1 MTNSNNG
8 IQREN
13 NVKEQKLRMVTSFTY
28 LISIKVTNDG
38 PKPKVP
44 FRIAHA
50 TVAIKAV
57 AYMGD
62 NSNNETDVLSCHIYT
77 SVCLLFMELDSIL

>member
-28 LISIKVTNDG
+28 LISIVLDDG

-44 FRIAHA
+44 LRIAHA
-50 TVAIKAV
+50 TEAVKAIANIE
-57 AYMGD
+57 G
-62 NSNNETDVLSCHIYT
+62 
-77 SVCLLFMELDSIL
+77 